1 MIETTNHMRYEIRL
15 TFFYPDEYY
24 EQFENMYYSSIL
36 VKAPSI
42 NKFDYF
48 FFIKDTISNLKLHNA
63 NVRPKIL
70 KQFIDGM
77 NCKSLVFQIF
87 Q

>member
-42 NKFDYF
+42 NKFDF
-48 FFIKDTISNLKLHNA
+48 FFYQRHHFESQTSQCERKTKDSQTIY
-63 NVRPKIL
+63 
-70 KQFIDGM
+70 
-77 NCKSLVFQIF
+77 
-87 Q
+87 